1 MKSNEI
7 ELTQGPLAKNILRFS
22 IPLVLSNLLQVLF
35 NISDIVIVG
44 RFAGSLALGSVGSTS
59 QLLFAFTGLLMGIG
73 NGINVIAA
81 YYIGSKKQKDLDDSV
96 HTSLIFCLISGFA
109 LMFFG
114 LLISKNILILI
125 KTKEIL
131 LDGAITY
138 FRIYMFALPGLALF
152 NYGNAILNATGDTK
166 RPFIYLSI
174 AGIINIILNIFF
186 VAVLKMDCDGVAL
199 ATVISQYISAF
210 LVMNVLIKGIN
221 GIKLHKSNMK
231 VNSIMLKQII
241 KIGIP
246 SGLQNV
252 VFSFANTFVQVGVN
266 SFDEVMVSGTAVCSN
281 LDNLVYT
288 VMNAFYIACAS
299 FIGQN
304 FGAQQKERVK
314 KTYLL
319 CTFFSFSIALF
330 IGILYLIFGD
340 FLLGL
345 FTKEQNV
352 INAGMERLRILSL
365 SFCVSA
371 FMDNTIAANRGLGKS
386 FIPSIIVIMG
396 SCVFRVIW
404 VLTIFA
410 YYKTIASLFLLYV
423 FSWSITAIAEI
434 IYFIITFNKMCKTS
448 MINN

>member
-1 MKSNEI
+1 
-7 ELTQGPLAKNILRFS
+7 
-22 IPLVLSNLLQVLF
+22 
-35 NISDIVIVG
+35 
-44 RFAGSLALGSVGSTS
+44 
-59 QLLFAFTGLLMGIG
+59 
-73 NGINVIAA
+73 
-81 YYIGSKKQKDLDDSV
+81 
-96 HTSLIFCLISGFA
+96 
-109 LMFFG
+109 
-114 LLISKNILILI
+114 
-125 KTKEIL
+125 
-131 LDGAITY
+131 
-138 FRIYMFALPGLALF
+138 
-152 NYGNAILNATGDTK
+152 
-166 RPFIYLSI
+166 
-174 AGIINIILNIFF
+174 
-186 VAVLKMDCDGVAL
+186 
-199 ATVISQYISAF
+199 
-210 LVMNVLIKGIN
+210 
-221 GIKLHKSNMK
+221 
-231 VNSIMLKQII
+231 MLKQII

-266 SFDEVMVSGTAVCSN
+266 SFDEVMVSGTAACSN

-352 INAGMERLRILSL
+352 IDAGMERLRILSL

-410 YYKTIASLFLLYV
+410 YYQTIASLFLLYV